1 MPYHLG
7 IHKYQENNNLIEYTQ
22 RTNLLQYYDEKQIT
36 VLINIDYFFDNFLT
50 RSVLICDRE
59 RGWRGDGATLR

>member
-1 MPYHLG
+1 MPYHLR

-36 VLINIDYFFDNFLT
+36 VLINIDYF
-50 RSVLICDRE
+50 LIQIS
-59 RGWRGDGATLR
+59 